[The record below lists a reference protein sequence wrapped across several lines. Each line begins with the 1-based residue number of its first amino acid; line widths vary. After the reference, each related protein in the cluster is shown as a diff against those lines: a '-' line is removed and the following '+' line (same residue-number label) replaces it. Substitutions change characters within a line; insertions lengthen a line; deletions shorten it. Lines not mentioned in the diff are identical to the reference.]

1 MKHKNLAKKSK
12 NLARSIAISQGVW
25 YNNNRCEKIS
35 FCTLVCKERTRYMG
49 KIISFANQKGGVG
62 KTTSAVNI
70 AASLGVLGYK
80 VLLIDLDP
88 QGNATSGVGIVKK
101 NLKTTVFDLLTTDA
115 SAEEVTIKTRFT
127 NLSVIPTNTTL
138 ARAEYEL
145 ADVENGEYVMKKK
158 LDAVRSEYDYI
169 IIDCPPSLSMLTVN
183 AMTASDGVVIP
194 MQCEFFALEGLSQL
208 MFTISRIKTH
218 YNKDLNVTGI
228 LITMYN
234 SRLILSMQVLNELR
248 KHYAD
253 KIFETTVSRN
263 VKLSEAPSFGA
274 PVYYHEKRSKGSVE
288 YLNIAKELAERI

>member
-1 MKHKNLAKKSK
+1 
-12 NLARSIAISQGVW
+12 
-25 YNNNRCEKIS
+25 
-35 FCTLVCKERTRYMG
+35 MG

-88 QGNATSGVGIVKK
+88 QGNATSGVGIMKK
-101 NLKTTVFDLLTTDA
+101 ALKTTVYDMLTTDA
-115 SAEEVTIKTRFT
+115 DANSVTIRTT
-127 NLSVIPTNTTL
+127 YDNLSVIPAHTTL
-138 ARAEYEL
+138 ARAEYDLGEI
-145 ADVENGEYVMKKK
+145 ENGEYIMKKK
-158 LDAVRSEYDYI
+158 LDAVREQYDYI
-169 IIDCPPSLSMLTVN
+169 IIDCPPSLGMLTVN

-228 LITMYN
+228 LITMHN
-234 SRLILSMQVLNELR
+234 NRLILSMQVIGELR

-253 KIFETTVSRN
+253 KLFETTISRN
-263 VKLSEAPSFGA
+263 VKVSEAPGFGA
-274 PVYYHEKRSKGSVE
+274 PVYYHEKRSKGSKE
-288 YLNIAKELAERI
+288 YMNVAKELAERI

>member
-1 MKHKNLAKKSK
+1 
-12 NLARSIAISQGVW
+12 
-25 YNNNRCEKIS
+25 
-35 FCTLVCKERTRYMG
+35 MG

-88 QGNATSGVGIVKK
+88 QGNATSGVGVIKR
-101 NLKTTVFDLLTTDA
+101 NLKLTSFDLLTSDTT
-115 SAEEVTIKTRFT
+115 AEAVILPTRFD
-127 NLSVIPTNTTL
+127 NLSVIPANTTL

-145 ADVENGEYVMKKK
+145 GNVEQGEFVIKNK
-158 LDAVRSEYDYI
+158 LAAVRDRFDYI
-169 IIDCPPSLSMLTVN
+169 IIDCPPSLGMLAVN

-208 MFTISRIKTH
+208 MFTISRIKAH
-218 YNKDLNVTGI
+218 YNKDLGVTGI
-228 LITMYN
+228 LITMHN
-234 SRLILSMQVLNELR
+234 SRLILSMQVIAELR

-253 KIFETTVSRN
+253 KLFETTISRN

-288 YLNIAKELAERI
+288 YLNVAKELAERI